1 MKSAATG
8 FLRKM
13 SSCVI
18 SLRAEQDI
26 DKNED
31 EYVLILDTNR
41 RPSSGTEKRA
51 AWWAPAWRNELLEEQ
66 LEVVTVVQQN

>member
-1 MKSAATG
+1 MKSAATTG

-18 SLRAEQDI
+18 SLQAEQDI

-51 AWWAPAWRNELLEEQ
+51 AWWVPDWRSSSRL
-66 LEVVTVVQQN
+66 